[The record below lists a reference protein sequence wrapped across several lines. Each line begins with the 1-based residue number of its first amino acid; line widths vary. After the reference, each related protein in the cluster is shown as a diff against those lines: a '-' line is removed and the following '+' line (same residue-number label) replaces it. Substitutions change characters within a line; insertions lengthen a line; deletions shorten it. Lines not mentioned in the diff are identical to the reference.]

1 MILFL
6 ILCVMFIVSLIRK
19 KPLPKKMLIA
29 TLSGVVITSLVYFY
43 ETYFFTFN
51 DIDRTYMQEGPGPVM
66 SPSEKYSA
74 HAYYEPYGGA
84 AGGVNVWVEVT
95 NKKEDHVQIVYYADA
110 KDQFSLE
117 WRDDETLFI
126 LNDDPQFPNSNRSIE
141 LKVEKEI
148 YHEFGRAC
156 KSLLMKD
163 EYERCYHN

>member
-1 MILFL
+1 M
-6 ILCVMFIVSLIRK
+6 SLIKK

-29 TLSGVVITSLVYFY
+29 TLSGVVITTLIYFY

-51 DIDRTYMQEGPGPVM
+51 DIDRTYMQEGPAVT
-66 SPSEKYSA
+66 SPSEKYTA

-95 NKKEDHVQIVYYADA
+95 NKQEDHVQIVYYADA
-110 KDQFSLE
+110 KDQFSME
-117 WRDDETLFI
+117 WRDDATLYI
-126 LNDDPQFPNSNRSIE
+126 TNDDPQFPNSNRSIE
-141 LKVEKEI
+141 LKIGKEI

-163 EYERCYHN
+163 QYERCYHN